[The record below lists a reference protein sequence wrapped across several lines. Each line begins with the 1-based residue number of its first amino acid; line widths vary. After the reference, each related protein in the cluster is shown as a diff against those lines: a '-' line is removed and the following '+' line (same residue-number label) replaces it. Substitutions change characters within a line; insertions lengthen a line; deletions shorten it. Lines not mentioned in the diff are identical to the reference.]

1 MILERLLEERLNSP
15 PRGER
20 GGEREREREREG
32 PEGNEEALLP
42 GGVWGEDENGGG
54 GGERRRRRRRRSK
67 TRGRG
72 ERGGSRN

>member
-15 PRGER
+15 R
-20 GGEREREREREG
+20 GERERESEREG

-42 GGVWGEDENGGG
+42 RGVRGRGARMKTEAAEESG
-54 GGERRRRRRRRSK
+54 GGERRRRRRSK